1 MEKRPG
7 KDELVKLRHTRA
19 LEVDLERRDLNL
31 QVSARDQAG
40 LFTLFEDQR
49 HFFLFCSFFG
59 GSPSGVWGATSS
71 SVPGTPSGKCL
82 GNQCVLDLWDI
93 APCSLFHH
101 FLVCFRGVRGTLLC
115 HCEATQALSEA
126 TKT

>member
-1 MEKRPG
+1 MKGKEGHPEMGKRPG

-59 GSPSGVWGATSS
+59 APPVVFGGLHPVQ
-71 SVPGTPSGKCL
+71 CL
-82 GNQCVLDLWDI
+82 GLPLGGAQGISVFWTFGIFPHALYFIIFGLFSGSQGDTTL
-93 APCSLFHH
+93 SL
-101 FLVCFRGVRGTLLC
+101 
-115 HCEATQALSEA
+115 
-126 TKT
+126 